1 MVPIYSLSN
10 AVQSFVH
17 SLSQAVNTRVPE
29 IGLRMALG
37 AARSDILSLVVRQGM
52 LPSIVGILVGT
63 AGAMMASRVLASL
76 LFDVSPTDAATFA
89 GVPSILL
96 VVALLA
102 CYIPALRA
110 SRGDPMLAL
119 RDE

>member
-1 MVPIYSLSN
+1 M
-10 AVQSFVH
+10 Q
-17 SLSQAVNTRVPE
+17 E

-52 LPSIVGILVGT
+52 LPSIVGT

-96 VVALLA
+96 VVALLS

-110 SRGDPMLAL
+110 TRVDPMLAS